1 MLRRG
6 SLCNSLV
13 LTGEKTRQCRAGG
26 PNRDTPRKEAR
37 LIGGVAAGD
46 EGSMS
51 LRGVSSLILDDNAH
65 MRGIMRAILVSF
77 GVREIHEA
85 SDAAEAFEM
94 MGNGGYDVAFVD
106 FRLEG
111 LDGLEFCRLV
121 RKGADSPNPFLP
133 IIMIT
138 AYSERSRVMEAVNAG
153 VDEFLVKPIRAIDV
167 ASRLNAV
174 VERRRP
180 FVRSPTYFGPDRRR
194 RADPRYRGPLR
205 RATDPGT
212 IDL

>member
-1 MLRRG
+1 
-6 SLCNSLV
+6 
-13 LTGEKTRQCRAGG
+13 
-26 PNRDTPRKEAR
+26 
-37 LIGGVAAGD
+37 
-46 EGSMS
+46 MS
-51 LRGVSSLILDDNAH
+51 LKSVSSLILDDNAH

-77 GVREIHEA
+77 GVRQIDEA

-94 MGNGGYDVAFVD
+94 MSNHPYDVAFVD

-121 RKGADSPNPFLP
+121 RTGADSPNPFLP

-153 VDEFLVKPIRAIDV
+153 VDEFLVKPVRAIDV

-180 FVRSPTYFGPDRRR
+180 FVKSQTYFGPDRRR
-194 RADPRYRGPLR
+194 RADPRYKGPLR
-205 RATDPGT
+205 RVTDPGT